1 MFLDPKVLD
10 SGFIALFKAVA
21 LIRENNVISPIL
33 KFVPF
38 KEYTHQISVPMHVPS
53 VLIFLLAHIHNS
65 LRVDV
70 EFSAAVLHIVHLFD
84 FRWCLLPIE
93 TKVDIISE

>member
-1 MFLDPKVLD
+1 MV
-10 SGFIALFKAVA
+10 AV
-21 LIRENNVISPIL
+21 RENDVISPIL
-33 KFVPF
+33 NFGMF
-38 KEYTHQISVPMHVPS
+38 EETTHQINVLVHVVS
-53 VLIFLLAHIHNS
+53 SLIFVLAHIHNS

-70 EFSAAVLHIVHLFD
+70 EFSAAVLRIVHLFD